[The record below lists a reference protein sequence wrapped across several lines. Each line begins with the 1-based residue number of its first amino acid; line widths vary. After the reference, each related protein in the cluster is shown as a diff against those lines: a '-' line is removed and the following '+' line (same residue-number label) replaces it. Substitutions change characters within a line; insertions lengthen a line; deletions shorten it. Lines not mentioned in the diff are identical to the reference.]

1 MDFREKTGITAGSFT
16 FLEFFKKIAGRLV
29 LFPEK
34 FEEKDEE
41 FLLKQLKQDVSVLN
55 FEEILLEDFERLQV
69 SGTGKL
75 LNISDDPSLE
85 LTKHLFLGYKAL
97 YLHHISQRN
106 RNEGSLRRQIF
117 EVLFE
122 SYRNYREF
130 EKNFLAATL
139 ENKRPLDFPD
149 FPRGLF
155 HKLLRN
161 CADLKDSKE
170 KLAEIKGFIDLMK
183 GINQNSNVILI
194 F

>member
-1 MDFREKTGITAGSFT
+1 M
-16 FLEFFKKIAGRLV
+16 

-41 FLLKQLKQDVSVLN
+41 FLLKQLKQDVNLLN
-55 FEEILLEDFERLQV
+55 FEEIVLEDFKRLEV
-69 SGTGKL
+69 CGTGKL
-75 LNISDDPSLE
+75 INISDDPSLE

-97 YLHHISQRN
+97 YLQHISQRN
-106 RNEGSLRRQIF
+106 RNEGSFRKQIF
-117 EVLFE
+117 DVLFE

-139 ENKRPLDFPD
+139 ESKRPLDFPD

-161 CADLKDSKE
+161 CPELKDNKE
-170 KLAEIKGFIDLMK
+170 KLAEIKGFIELMK
-183 GINQNSNVILI
+183 GISPNSNVKFRYFLI
-194 F
+194 FLYKNLFS